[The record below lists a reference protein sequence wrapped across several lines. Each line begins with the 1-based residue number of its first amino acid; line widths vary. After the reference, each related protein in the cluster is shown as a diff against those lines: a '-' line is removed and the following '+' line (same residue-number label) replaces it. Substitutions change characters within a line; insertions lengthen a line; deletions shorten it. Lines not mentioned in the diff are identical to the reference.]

1 MLVQYT
7 GMDTHFCGPSMP
19 YCRCIISFECK
30 AKVDKVSRHSVPP
43 STVCVDWLAD
53 DDLPQF
59 RKIDDLIYVQS
70 FAIMVATQYHTVGI
84 DRHYHSYIIAITR
97 CESVIPLTNVKSHPP
112 VNVRVLPSGMHFTLC
127 YHVLNVGHTS
137 V

>member
-19 YCRCIISFECK
+19 YCRCIISFECQ

-53 DDLPQF
+53 NDLPQF

-84 DRHYHSYIIAITR
+84 DRHYHSYLIAG
-97 CESVIPLTNVKSHPP
+97 VK
-112 VNVRVLPSGMHFTLC
+112 VL
-127 YHVLNVGHTS
+127 YH
-137 V
+137 